1 MNAHVTPILI
11 NRTTETVADDI
22 LAARK
27 TLQRA
32 QNVLDDLQDELVAMI
47 DTRAADDE
55 GSKTYTLDG
64 FKVEVKRS
72 LNRKPFDKTSIDVI
86 AKLGLGQMT
95 PLKVETK
102 LDDTGIKYLKANE
115 PTIYAKIA
123 RHITAKPAKVGVTVT
138 RTE

>member
-1 MNAHVTPILI
+1 MNTHVDPSTI
-11 NRTTETVADDI
+11 NRTTEVVADEV

-27 TLQRA
+27 ALQRA
-32 QNVLDDLQDELVAMI
+32 QNVLDDLNKELVEMI
-47 DTRAADDE
+47 DMRSDNDE

-72 LNRKPFDKTSIDVI
+72 MNRKPADKTSIDAI
-86 AKLGLGQMT
+86 AKLGLGPMT

-102 LDDTGIKYLKANE
+102 LDETGVKYLKANE

-123 RHITAKPAKVGVTVT
+123 KFIVASPAKVSVTVT